1 MSPGQLLQVRD
12 IKKYFSV
19 KTGLGATKKWLKAV
33 DGVSFDVKKES
44 VFALVGESGCGK
56 STVARLVLKLLDLT
70 SGRIIFK
77 GKDISAINGG
87 DLRSFRRAVQI
98 VFQDPFAALN
108 PRMRIVDAL

>member
-1 MSPGQLLQVRD
+1 
-12 IKKYFSV
+12 
-19 KTGLGATKKWLKAV
+19 LGATKKWLKAV

-77 GKDISAINGG
+77 GKRY
-87 DLRSFRRAVQI
+87 LCHQWRRPTKLPQSGADC
-98 VFQDPFAALN
+98 FPGPLCCPESSDE
-108 PRMRIVDAL
+108 IVDALSEPFKITI